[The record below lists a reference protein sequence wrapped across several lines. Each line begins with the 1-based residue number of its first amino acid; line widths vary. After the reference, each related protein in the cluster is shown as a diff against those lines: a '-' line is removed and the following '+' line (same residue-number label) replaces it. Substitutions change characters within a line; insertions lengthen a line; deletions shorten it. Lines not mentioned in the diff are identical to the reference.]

1 MERLCERNVTMAT
14 SFSAE
19 TVAHV
24 GQAEEIELET
34 RAAASAPT
42 RRTIIWIV
50 ADRANLYV
58 RSVRGPQGKWYQ
70 RVQHHPRAT
79 LHAGG
84 QTLTVR
90 LAPVTDTAEID
101 RISAA
106 YRRKYAADASAV
118 QAMLAPA
125 TLPTTMK
132 VTPA

>member
-1 MERLCERNVTMAT
+1 MAT

-19 TVAHV
+19 TVARV

-42 RRTIIWIV
+42 RRTTTWIV

-70 RVQHHPRAT
+70 RVQHNPTAT

-84 QTLTVR
+84 QTLAVR
-90 LAPVTDTAEID
+90 LAPVTDTTEID
-101 RISAA
+101 RVSAA
-106 YRRKYAADASAV
+106 YRQKYAADASSV
-118 QAMLAPA
+118 QALLAPA

-132 VTPA
+132 ITPP